1 MRRKVFVPLG
11 MSHSRFLL
19 DGMDPQSHAT
29 AYTFVKDGDSAAVK
43 VRDPAWVRPA
53 DTGGGVQVPH
63 CLYSFATPPD
73 GLART
78 SAEELSRL
86 LRAYMNGGELDG
98 QSVLQPETVA
108 QILSDQ
114 RVPFAAANGK
124 PANFRQGLAWR
135 RFDDSVVGTVWGHSG
150 ADPGV
155 STLMTFRP
163 TDRRGIVMLTNSSGA
178 AGTVTEI
185 ARYVFAE

>member
-1 MRRKVFVPLG
+1 
-11 MSHSRFLL
+11 
-19 DGMDPQSHAT
+19 
-29 AYTFVKDGDSAAVK
+29 
-43 VRDPAWVRPA
+43 
-53 DTGGGVQVPH
+53 
-63 CLYSFATPPD
+63 
-73 GLART
+73 
-78 SAEELSRL
+78 
-86 LRAYMNGGELDG
+86 MNGGELDG